1 MTLSVKEI
9 SVKLINALLQHGPFL
24 EISISDLQVI
34 KEKFIKR
41 RFKKGEVLLKGWEP
55 EREIGLLCEGRAVQ
69 YNKLSHEHIKLL
81 EPPAF
86 YGISRI
92 LITRDSDII
101 ITADQP
107 SLGWA
112 LEPAAFFHLIAQYPH
127 IREYFFHLSQKEI
140 AAINRF
146 HEVKE
151 IQSPGKT
158 SPEAV
163 EAALDF
169 IHHNYSRQISLEA
182 LASEV
187 GISKFYLSRLFKV
200 HTGLSFKQ
208 HLNKRRIKGA
218 KQMMLNRGMN
228 VSQSCYASGF
238 NNLSHFIRVF
248 KRHEH
253 VLPSDYCR
261 RLSDAFQDRS

>member
-1 MTLSVKEI
+1 M
-9 SVKLINALLQHGPFL
+9 KLIHALLQHSPFL

-34 KEKFIKR
+34 KENFEKR
-41 RFKKGEVLLKGWEP
+41 RFEKGEVLLKGWKP
-55 EREIGLLCEGRAVQ
+55 EREMGLLCEGRALQ
-69 YNKLSHEHIKLL
+69 YNKSSHEHVKLL
-81 EPPAF
+81 EPPSF
-86 YGISRI
+86 YGISGI
-92 LITRDSDII
+92 LRTRNSDVI
-101 ITADQP
+101 ITADQS
-107 SLGWA
+107 SLGWT
-112 LEPAAFFHLIAQYPH
+112 LEPDAFFHLIAQYPH
-127 IREYFFHLSQKEI
+127 IREYFFNLSKKEV
-140 AAINRF
+140 AAISQSPG
-146 HEVKE
+146 VKE
-151 IQSPGKT
+151 IPSPALT
-158 SPEAV
+158 YPEAI

-182 LASEV
+182 LASEI
-187 GISKFYLSRLFKV
+187 GISRFYLSRLFKV

-208 HLNKRRIKGA
+208 HLNKRRISVA
-218 KQMMLNRGMN
+218 KQMILNRGMN

>member
-1 MTLSVKEI
+1 M
-9 SVKLINALLQHGPFL
+9 KLINALLQHSPFL
-24 EISISDLQVI
+24 EISIRDLQVI
-34 KEKFIKR
+34 KEKFEKR
-41 RFKKGEVLLKGWEP
+41 RFEKGEVLLKGWKP
-55 EREIGLLCEGRAVQ
+55 EREIGLLCEGSAVQ
-69 YNKLSHEHIKLL
+69 CNKSSHEHVKLL

-86 YGISRI
+86 YGISGI
-92 LITRDSDII
+92 LRTRNSDVI
-101 ITADQP
+101 ITADQS

-112 LEPAAFFHLIAQYPH
+112 LEPDAFFQLIAQYPH
-127 IREYFFHLSQKEI
+127 IREYFFHLSKKEV
-140 AAINRF
+140 AAINQF
-146 HEVKE
+146 HGEKE
-151 IQSPGKT
+151 IPSPALTYPG
-158 SPEAV
+158 AI

-182 LASEV
+182 LASEI
-187 GISKFYLSRLFKV
+187 GISRFYLSRLFKV

-208 HLNKRRIKGA
+208 HLNKRRISVA
-218 KQMMLNRGMN
+218 KQMILNRGMN